1 MRPAIAALVV
11 SSVLSSGAGLA
22 ADKSLYWGDV
32 HLHTNLSFDAYINGT
47 RTIGPAEAYQFAQG
61 KTVVSNTGLEV
72 QLKRPLDFLAV
83 TDHTENMGLYTRID
97 ARDPLVVGTSVAQ
110 RYTELLSLFKE
121 FGLRGAFMRSMRS
134 AGPLPDMP
142 ALTRNA
148 VWDEVTTL
156 ADDHNQPGKFTTLIG
171 YEWTAMITG
180 DNLHRVVLYRDGAEL
195 AMRRLPL
202 EASSDPDPESLWA
215 ELERYETETGGNVL
229 AIAHNGNLSNG
240 RMFANT
246 RLNGGAIDRNYA
258 ERRARWEPVYEVTQ
272 VKGDGETHPALSPG
286 DSYADFETWDRGNVA
301 GTEAKTPDM
310 LDREYARSALMAG
323 LAHEQSIGANPFRFG
338 LIGSTDSHTGLSATR
353 EDNFLGKFAGSEP
366 SVERLQTHMAGMAD
380 FDREL
385 AASGLIAV
393 WAEENTRGAIF
404 DAIKRREVY
413 ATTGSRIGLRVH
425 AGWNYKPSDVKHH
438 NCLSSGCSL
447 GVPMGATLG
456 PTDSSD
462 APTFLVDALKDP
474 LGADLER
481 VQVVKG
487 WVDNEGNTHEK
498 VYDVIVASSETQDGV
513 AERSVLPGEANDKHD
528 QGAAA
533 LSGWWQDPD
542 FNPAWPAFYYVRV
555 LEVPAARWTTRDAV
569 RYDVPAPQDVPA
581 FIQDRAYSS
590 PIWYQPPTV
599 D

>member
-1 MRPAIAALVV
+1 MP
-11 SSVLSSGAGLA
+11 
-22 ADKSLYWGDV
+22 
-32 HLHTNLSFDAYINGT
+32 
-47 RTIGPAEAYQFAQG
+47 QG

-72 QLKRPLDFLAV
+72 QLKRPLDFLAI

-97 ARDPLVVGTSVAQ
+97 AGDPLVAGTSVAQ

-142 ALTRNA
+142 TLARSA
-148 VWDEVTTL
+148 VWDDVTTL
-156 ADDHNQPGKFTTLIG
+156 ADDYNQPGKFTTLIG

-195 AMRRLPL
+195 ATQRLPL

-240 RMFANT
+240 RMFTNT
-246 RLNGGAIDRNYA
+246 RVNGGAIDRSYA

-272 VKGDGETHPALSPG
+272 VKGDGETHPALSPT
-286 DSYADFETWDRGNVA
+286 DSQADFETWDRGNVA
-301 GTEAKTPDM
+301 GTAAKTPDM
-310 LDREYARSALMAG
+310 LGHEYARSALKAG

-338 LIGSTDSHTGLSATR
+338 LIGSTDSHTGLSATG

-366 SVERLQTHMAGMAD
+366 SVARLQTHMAGMAD

-413 ATTGSRIGLRVH
+413 ATTGSRIGLRVY
-425 AGWNYKPSDVKHH
+425 AGWNYKPSDIKHH
-438 NCLSSGCSL
+438 NCLSSGCSM
-447 GVPMGATLG
+447 GVPMGSILG
-456 PTDSSD
+456 PTGSSD
-462 APTFLVDALKDP
+462 APTLLVDALKDP

-487 WVDNEGNTHEK
+487 WVDSTGNTQEK
-498 VYDVIVASSETQDGV
+498 VYDVIVASSETHDGV
-513 AERSVLPGEANDKHD
+513 AERSVLPGEADDKHA
-528 QGAAA
+528 QSAAA

-555 LEVPAARWTTRDAV
+555 LEVPIARWTTRDAV

-590 PIWYQPPTV
+590 PIWYQPPIV